1 MKNGSIDLCFISVR
15 NIPPNISCFPRRL
28 QDVFKTSSR
37 RLPRRL
43 QNVFKT
49 SSRRVCKKSCNY
61 VFKTSSRR
69 LQDVFS
75 TSSPRRMF
83 AGIRVNSEKEVSN
96 TLPFLDVLFI
106 RNWDHIHT
114 TVFRKETNN
123 DLYLYWNAFTSISW
137 KREILRTLVNRACI
151 ICSDKHSLQQELK
164 HIQRAFHIQNCYPMG
179 VIKPVSKKV
188 KQNKMIL
195 ANTQIDA
202 PLQTT
207 NNVRT
212 YVAVCW
218 SLR

>member
-1 MKNGSIDLCFISVR
+1 MLETSHQTFLVFQDVFKTFS
-15 NIPPNISCFPRRL
+15 RRL
-28 QDVFKTSSR
+28 QDVF
-37 RLPRRL
+37 
-43 QNVFKT
+43 QDVFKT
-49 SSRRVCKKSCNY
+49 CLQDVLQLCLQDVLEDKKMLHW
-61 VFKTSSRR
+61 RR

-83 AGIRVNSEKEVSN
+83 AGIRVNSEKEVNN